1 MTSHDHDSTERV
13 KVMDRPVRRRAHGQ
27 AVVAAIPEIV
37 GRLRTV
43 LGRDVL
49 AVLVKRTPRAVT
61 RWVAG
66 DAEPP
71 AREEDLLRDAF
82 QITQLLSEVEPD
94 EVIRAWFMGMNP
106 QPGEESPVE
115 ALREGRVRDAMAAAR
130 AFVNA
135 G

>member
-106 QPGEESPVE
+106 QLGDESPVE

>member
-1 MTSHDHDSTERV
+1 
-13 KVMDRPVRRRAHGQ
+13 MDRPIRRSAHGQ
-27 AVVAAIPEIV
+27 AVATAIPEVV

-43 LGRDVL
+43 LRRDVV
-49 AVLVKRTPRAVT
+49 AVLVSRNPRAVT

-66 DAEPP
+66 DARPP

-82 QITQLLSEVEPD
+82 QITQVLGEVEPD

-106 QPGEESPVE
+106 QLGDESPVE
-115 ALREGRVRDAMAAAR
+115 ALREGRVRDAIAAAR
-130 AFVNA
+130 AFVDA

>member
-1 MTSHDHDSTERV
+1 MLD
-13 KVMDRPVRRRAHGQ
+13 
-27 AVVAAIPEIV
+27 
-37 GRLRTV
+37 
-43 LGRDVL
+43 
-49 AVLVKRTPRAVT
+49 KRTPRAVT
-61 RWVAG
+61 RWVSG
-66 DAEPP
+66 DAVPP
-71 AREEDLLRDAF
+71 AREEDLLRDTF

-106 QPGEESPVE
+106 QLGDESPVE

>member
-1 MTSHDHDSTERV
+1 MTN
-13 KVMDRPVRRRAHGQ
+13 VMDRPVRRSAHGQ
-27 AVVAAIPEIV
+27 AVVTPIPELV
-37 GRLRTV
+37 GRLRAV
-43 LGRDVL
+43 LGRDVV
-49 AVLVKRTPRAVT
+49 AVLAKRTPRAVT
-61 RWVAG
+61 RWVTG
-66 DAEPP
+66 ETEPA

-82 QITQLLSEVEPD
+82 QITQILSEVEPD

-106 QPGEESPVE
+106 QLGDESPVE